1 MMGARSAF
9 PKLDTC
15 VHDTI
20 KFEDGVV
27 VWIEGC
33 GTVIFSCRNRE
44 HRSISGIYCIHKLK
58 ANIIGVGNQLDEVG
72 HQVYI
77 NSGVMRIKDA
87 EGRLLTKTSRTQNRL
102 YVLNG
107 DITHSVCLLMRG
119 GEAWRWHACLEHLNF
134 PMLKKMA
141 NLDWVCGLPRI

>member
-9 PKLDTC
+9 PKVNTGVRNTL
-15 VHDTI
+15 
-20 KFEDGVV
+20 KFGDRLV

-33 GTVIFSCRNRE
+33 GTVIFSCMNGE
-44 HRSISGIYCIHKLK
+44 HRSFFGIYYIPKLK
-58 ANIIGVGNQLDEVG
+58 ENIIGVGQLDEVG

-87 EGRLLTKTSRTQNRL
+87 EGHLLAKTKRTQNRL
-102 YVLNG
+102 YVRDNAEG
-107 DITHSVCLLMRG
+107 CLL
-119 GEAWRWHACLEHLNF
+119 AQRWHACLEHLNF
-134 PMLKKMA
+134 PTLKKMA